1 MKKYCLLPLAFL
13 IFMSGCAANEGED
26 LQQGHGKEPDDKSIT
41 LMFSFGSETLDPH
54 LDWVPVRA
62 GITETLVK
70 INEDL
75 ELEPW
80 LAESWEQV
88 DDNTWEFKIK
98 EDITFHDGAQLDA
111 QAAADSL
118 ERAFEV
124 NPSIEAALHI
134 EEVEATDQTLVI
146 HTTQPNPMLVSE
158 LVNPNT
164 AITQVQTEEDIKTR
178 PVGTGPFKVNDFE
191 PNNSVH
197 LIRFHEYWDG
207 KAKVEEAYFT
217 FNEDNNVRGMSL
229 QTNEADIAYHLSPE
243 SLDPIEQDENLS
255 VHSVPSMR
263 THFLMY
269 QFNNPL
275 LQDQTVR
282 EALDLLIDRE
292 SAANDIMT
300 GHADTASSPFHPSY
314 SFGVYNETVHSLND
328 AESLLQDDGWQQNEE
343 GILEKEGQVLDFT
356 LITYGGRPELPLIAQ
371 ILQGEASKIGINIE
385 IQMVENVDAT

>member
-164 AITQVQTEEDIKTR
+164 AITQVQTE
-178 PVGTGPFKVNDFE
+178 
-191 PNNSVH
+191 
-197 LIRFHEYWDG
+197 
-207 KAKVEEAYFT
+207 
-217 FNEDNNVRGMSL
+217 
-229 QTNEADIAYHLSPE
+229 
-243 SLDPIEQDENLS
+243 
-255 VHSVPSMR
+255 
-263 THFLMY
+263 
-269 QFNNPL
+269 
-275 LQDQTVR
+275 
-282 EALDLLIDRE
+282 
-292 SAANDIMT
+292 
-300 GHADTASSPFHPSY
+300 
-314 SFGVYNETVHSLND
+314 
-328 AESLLQDDGWQQNEE
+328 
-343 GILEKEGQVLDFT
+343 
-356 LITYGGRPELPLIAQ
+356 
-371 ILQGEASKIGINIE
+371 KI
-385 IQMVENVDAT
+385 